1 MFPTLIIILFY
12 AKSNTK
18 KHKKINTNNCYFFKP
33 INSVNFQHLNPLK
46 EVKNNLPNSV
56 LVNLYKESLV
66 LGVTPANVDKKAQA
80 FPPVEEKN
88 TAIAAE
94 EPLIAPI
101 KFLGEHQKK
110 ILVLV
115 QDPDAVHLNER
126 AFDLLTSILNA
137 CKLTIADIALINLAN
152 KNFSLHQILTQAPS
166 ELVLVFDI
174 NPTQLKIKL
183 PTKLYTPILLGETQL
198 LFSNNLSQMQGIDQA
213 SKIEKTKLW
222 SALKIIFKL

>member
-1 MFPTLIIILFY
+1 M
-12 AKSNTK
+12 
-18 KHKKINTNNCYFFKP
+18 
-33 INSVNFQHLNPLK
+33 K
-46 EVKNNLPNSV
+46 EVKTKLPNSV

-66 LGVTPANVDKKAQA
+66 LGTASANVDKKVQ
-80 FPPVEEKN
+80 PSPTLEDNNPIIE
-88 TAIAAE
+88 AE

-115 QDPDAVHLNER
+115 QDIDAVHLNER

-152 KNFSLHQILTQAPS
+152 KNFSLHQILTQVPS
-166 ELVLVFDI
+166 EIVLVFDI

-183 PTKLYTPILLGETQL
+183 PTKLYTPILLGTTQL
-198 LFSNNLSQMQGIDQA
+198 LFSNNLAQMQGIDQA

-222 SALKIIFKL
+222 SALKLIFKL

>member
-1 MFPTLIIILFY
+1 M
-12 AKSNTK
+12 
-18 KHKKINTNNCYFFKP
+18 
-33 INSVNFQHLNPLK
+33 K
-46 EVKNNLPNSV
+46 EVKNILPNSV

-66 LGVTPANVDKKAQA
+66 LGIAPANVDKKAQVA
-80 FPPVEEKN
+80 PPVEEN
-88 TAIAAE
+88 NAATEAE
-94 EPLIAPI
+94 EALIAPI

-115 QDPDAVHLNER
+115 QDLDAVHLNER

-152 KNFSLHQILTQAPS
+152 KNFSLHQILTQVPS
-166 ELVLVFDI
+166 DFVLLFDI

-183 PTKLYTPILLGETQL
+183 PTKLYTPILLGTTQL
-198 LFSNNLSQMQGIDQA
+198 LFSNNLSTMQGLDQD

-222 SALKIIFKL
+222 TALKIIFKL

>member
-1 MFPTLIIILFY
+1 MI
-12 AKSNTK
+12 
-18 KHKKINTNNCYFFKP
+18 
-33 INSVNFQHLNPLK
+33 
-46 EVKNNLPNSV
+46 EVKNKLPNSV

-66 LGVTPANVDKKAQA
+66 LGAATLNVDKKATS
-80 FPPVEEKN
+80 PSPVAEKN
-88 TAIAAE
+88 ETIAE
-94 EPLIAPI
+94 EEILTAPI

-152 KNFSLHQILTQAPS
+152 KNFSLHQILTQVPS
-166 ELVLVFDI
+166 EFVFVFDI

-183 PTKLYTPILLGETQL
+183 PAKLYTPILLGETQL
-198 LFSNNLSQMQGIDQA
+198 LFSNNLAQMQGIDQA

-222 SALKIIFKL
+222 TALKLIFKL

>member
-1 MFPTLIIILFY
+1 M
-12 AKSNTK
+12 
-18 KHKKINTNNCYFFKP
+18 
-33 INSVNFQHLNPLK
+33 K

-66 LGVTPANVDKKAQA
+66 LGVAPANVDKKVQA
-80 FPPVEEKN
+80 SQPVEEKN
-88 TAIAAE
+88 TAIASE
-94 EPLIAPI
+94 ENLTAPI

-115 QDPDAVHLNER
+115 QDTDAVHLNER

-137 CKLTIADIALINLAN
+137 CKLTIADIALINIAN
-152 KNFSLHQILTQAPS
+152 KKFSLHQILTQVPS
-166 ELVLVFDI
+166 VFVLVFDI

-222 SALKIIFKL
+222 TALKIIFKL

>member
-1 MFPTLIIILFY
+1 M
-12 AKSNTK
+12 
-18 KHKKINTNNCYFFKP
+18 
-33 INSVNFQHLNPLK
+33 K

-80 FPPVEEKN
+80 FPLVEEKN

-115 QDPDAVHLNER
+115 QDPDAVH
-126 AFDLLTSILNA
+126 
-137 CKLTIADIALINLAN
+137 
-152 KNFSLHQILTQAPS
+152 
-166 ELVLVFDI
+166 
-174 NPTQLKIKL
+174 
-183 PTKLYTPILLGETQL
+183 
-198 LFSNNLSQMQGIDQA
+198 
-213 SKIEKTKLW
+213 
-222 SALKIIFKL
+222 

>member
-1 MFPTLIIILFY
+1 M
-12 AKSNTK
+12 
-18 KHKKINTNNCYFFKP
+18 
-33 INSVNFQHLNPLK
+33 
-46 EVKNNLPNSV
+46 PNSV

-66 LGVTPANVDKKAQA
+66 LGVAPVNVDKKVKA
-80 FPPVEEKN
+80 PPPIEEKN
-88 TAIAAE
+88 AAIAAE
-94 EPLIAPI
+94 ETLVAPI

-115 QDPDAVHLNER
+115 HDLDAVHLNER

-152 KNFSLHQILTQAPS
+152 KNFSLHQILTQVPS

-174 NPTQLKIKL
+174 NPSQLKIKL

-222 SALKIIFKL
+222 TALKIIFKL

>member
-1 MFPTLIIILFY
+1 M
-12 AKSNTK
+12 
-18 KHKKINTNNCYFFKP
+18 
-33 INSVNFQHLNPLK
+33 K
-46 EVKNNLPNSV
+46 EVKNKLPNSV

-66 LGVTPANVDKKAQA
+66 LGIGTLNVDKKAPTS
-80 FPPVEEKN
+80 PPLEEKN
-88 TAIAAE
+88 AAIVAE
-94 EPLIAPI
+94 ETLSVPI

-137 CKLTIADIALINLAN
+137 CKLTIADIALINVAN
-152 KNFSLHQILTQAPS
+152 KNFSLHQILTQVPS
-166 ELVLVFDI
+166 EFVFVFDI

-222 SALKIIFKL
+222 TALKLIFKL

>member
-1 MFPTLIIILFY
+1 M
-12 AKSNTK
+12 
-18 KHKKINTNNCYFFKP
+18 
-33 INSVNFQHLNPLK
+33 K
-46 EVKNNLPNSV
+46 EVKNKLPNSV
-56 LVNLYKESLV
+56 LVHLYKESLV
-66 LGVTPANVDKKAQA
+66 LGLAPTNVDKKAQA
-80 FPPVEEKN
+80 SPTVEDKN
-88 TAIAAE
+88 AAIAAE
-94 EPLIAPI
+94 EPIIAPI

-126 AFDLLTSILNA
+126 AFDLLTSILYA

-152 KNFSLHQILTQAPS
+152 KNFSLHQILTKVPS
-166 ELVLVFDI
+166 DFVLVFDI

-183 PTKLYTPILLGETQL
+183 PTKLYTPILLGETHL

-222 SALKIIFKL
+222 TALKIIFKL

>member
-1 MFPTLIIILFY
+1 M
-12 AKSNTK
+12 
-18 KHKKINTNNCYFFKP
+18 
-33 INSVNFQHLNPLK
+33 K
-46 EVKNNLPNSV
+46 EVKNKLPNSV

-66 LGVTPANVDKKAQA
+66 LGAVALNVDKKVQA
-80 FPPVEEKN
+80 SPPLEEKN
-88 TAIAAE
+88 AAIAE
-94 EPLIAPI
+94 EAPLTAPI

-115 QDPDAVHLNER
+115 QDVDAVHLNER

-152 KNFSLHQILTQAPS
+152 KNFSLHQILTQVPS
-166 ELVLVFDI
+166 EFVLVFDI
-174 NPTQLKIKL
+174 NPSQLKIKL

-198 LFSNNLSQMQGIDQA
+198 LFSNNLAQMQGIDQA

-222 SALKIIFKL
+222 TALKLIFKL

>member
-1 MFPTLIIILFY
+1 M
-12 AKSNTK
+12 
-18 KHKKINTNNCYFFKP
+18 
-33 INSVNFQHLNPLK
+33 K
-46 EVKNNLPNSV
+46 EVKNKLPNSV

-66 LGVTPANVDKKAQA
+66 LGAVTLNVDKKVQVS
-80 FPPVEEKN
+80 PPVAEKN
-88 TAIAAE
+88 AATAAE
-94 EPLIAPI
+94 EPLTAPI
-101 KFLGEHQKK
+101 KFLGEHRKK

-115 QDPDAVHLNER
+115 QDVDAVHLNER

-152 KNFSLHQILTQAPS
+152 KNFSLHQILTQVPS

-174 NPTQLKIKL
+174 LPTQLKIKL

-222 SALKIIFKL
+222 TALKLIFKL

>member
-1 MFPTLIIILFY
+1 M
-12 AKSNTK
+12 
-18 KHKKINTNNCYFFKP
+18 
-33 INSVNFQHLNPLK
+33 K

-66 LGVTPANVDKKAQA
+66 LGVTPANVDKKIQA
-80 FPPVEEKN
+80 SLPVAEKN
-88 TAIAAE
+88 ETVKAE
-94 EPLIAPI
+94 DDLTAPI

-115 QDPDAVHLNER
+115 QDLDAVHLNER

-152 KNFSLHQILTQAPS
+152 KNFSLHQILTQVPS
-166 ELVLVFDI
+166 DFVLVFDV
-174 NPTQLKIKL
+174 PPMQLKIKL

-222 SALKIIFKL
+222 TALKIIFKL

>member
-1 MFPTLIIILFY
+1 M
-12 AKSNTK
+12 
-18 KHKKINTNNCYFFKP
+18 
-33 INSVNFQHLNPLK
+33 K

-66 LGVTPANVDKKAQA
+66 LEVAPANVDKKVQA
-80 FPPVEEKN
+80 SQPVEEKN
-88 TAIAAE
+88 TAIASE
-94 EPLIAPI
+94 EHLTAPI

-115 QDPDAVHLNER
+115 QDINAVHLNER

-152 KNFSLHQILTQAPS
+152 KNFSLHQILTQVPS
-166 ELVLVFDI
+166 DFVLIFDI

-183 PTKLYTPILLGETQL
+183 PTKLYTPILLGATQL
-198 LFSNNLSQMQGIDQA
+198 LFSNNLSAMQGLDQD